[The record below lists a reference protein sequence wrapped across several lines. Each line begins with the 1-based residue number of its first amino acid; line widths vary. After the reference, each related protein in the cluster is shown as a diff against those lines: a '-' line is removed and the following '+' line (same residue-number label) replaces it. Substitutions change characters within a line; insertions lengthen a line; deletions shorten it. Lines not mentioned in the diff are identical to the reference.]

1 MHIFTIARYTALEAL
16 RTRVPATALLALLLL
31 LAASFFVREL
41 AVTESTRFQIT
52 FYATAARLCA
62 VFMTALVV
70 LSSIT
75 REFNDKGLEVVLA
88 LDLPRAHYIFGKL
101 AGFAATA
108 LLIALIL
115 ATPLLMLA
123 SPVSAVLW
131 TCSLAIELALVVAL
145 ALFCIITFNQILPA
159 AAFVAAFYLLARS
172 MTAMRLMSA
181 QPISGQDTLSQQFT
195 SLLTESL
202 AYVIPALDQ
211 WTATAW
217 LVDAAPEPALLAAI
231 GLQGMLYVALLAG
244 AALFDF
250 YRRNF

>member
-1 MHIFTIARYTALEAL
+1 MPVFTIARYTALEAL
-16 RTRVPATALLALLLL
+16 RTRVPATALLALLML

-41 AVTESTRFQIT
+41 AVTESARFQT
-52 FYATAARLCA
+52 AFYATSARLCA
-62 VFMTALVV
+62 VFMAALVV

-88 LDLPRAHYIFGKL
+88 LDVPRAHYIFGKL

-108 LLIALIL
+108 LLIAVML
-115 ATPLLMLA
+115 AVPLLMLA
-123 SPVSAVLW
+123 SPLSAMLW
-131 TCSLAIELALVVAL
+131 TGSLAIELALVVAL

-181 QPISGQDTLSQQFT
+181 QPVAGQDTLSQQFT
-195 SLLTESL
+195 SLLTETL
-202 AYVIPALDQ
+202 AHVIPALDQ

-217 LVDAAPEPALLAAI
+217 LVDAAPEPGLLAAI
-231 GLQGMLYVALLAG
+231 GLQGVVYVALLAG
-244 AALFDF
+244 ATLFDF
-250 YRRNF
+250 YRRSF